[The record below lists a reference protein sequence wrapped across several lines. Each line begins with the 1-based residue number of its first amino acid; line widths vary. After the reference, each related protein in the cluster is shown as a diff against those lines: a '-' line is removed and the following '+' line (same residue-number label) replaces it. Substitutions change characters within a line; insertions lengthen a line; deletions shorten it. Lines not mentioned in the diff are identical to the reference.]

1 MRTNLKNVIKLM
13 QSTLENNS
21 LLRPTALKKLQ
32 EQQEGN
38 SFKILIATILSARSR
53 DENTT
58 LVIEKLFFEYNNVRD
73 LADANL
79 ERLKEIIHSI
89 GFYNVK
95 ALRIKRVAQILV
107 EKFGGKV
114 PNTIEELLEL
124 PGVGRKTANCV
135 LVYAFNKPAIPVD
148 VHVHRI
154 SNRLG
159 IVVTKKPEETEKAL
173 VNIAKERDWP
183 RINETF
189 VKYGQN
195 ICLPIN
201 PNCSICSLRRIC
213 KYYKSINH

>member
-1 MRTNLKNVIKLM
+1 M
-13 QSTLENNS
+13 QTSLENNS

-38 SFKILIATILSARSR
+38 PFKILIATILSARSR

-58 LVIEKLFFEYNNVRD
+58 LVIEKLFFEYKNAKD
-73 LADANL
+73 LADANV

-95 ALRIKRVAQILV
+95 ALRIKRVAQLLV

-114 PNTIEELLEL
+114 PNTIEELMEL

-159 IVVTKKPEETEKAL
+159 IVVTKNPEETEKSL
-173 VNIAKERDWP
+173 INIAKKKDWLA
-183 RINETF
+183 INETF

-195 ICLPIN
+195 ICLPIK
-201 PNCSICSLRRIC
+201 PTCSICSLRRVC
-213 KYYKSINH
+213 EYYKSINH

>member
-1 MRTNLKNVIKLM
+1 M
-13 QSTLENNS
+13 QSSLENNS
-21 LLRPTALKKLQ
+21 LSRSTALKKLQ
-32 EQQEGN
+32 EQQEHN
-38 SFKILIATILSARSR
+38 PFKILIATILSARSR

-58 LVIEKLFFEYNNVRD
+58 RVIEKLFFEYKNIED
-73 LADANL
+73 LANANL
-79 ERLKEIIHSI
+79 ERLKDIIHSI

-95 ALRIKRVAQILV
+95 ASRIKRVTQILI
-107 EKFGGKV
+107 EKFDGRV
-114 PNTIEELLEL
+114 PSTIEELLEL

-148 VHVHRI
+148 IHVHRI

-173 VNIAKERDWP
+173 EKIAKEKDWFK
-183 RINETF
+183 INETF

-201 PNCSICSLRRIC
+201 PACGICSLRRIC
-213 KYYKSINH
+213 KYYKYVNH

>member
-1 MRTNLKNVIKLM
+1 M
-13 QSTLENNS
+13 QTSLENNS

-38 SFKILIATILSARSR
+38 PFKILIATILSARSR

-58 LVIEKLFFEYNNVRD
+58 LVIEKLFFEYNNARD

-114 PNTIEELLEL
+114 PSTIEELLEL

-159 IVVTKKPEETEKAL
+159 IVVTKNPEETEKAL
-173 VNIAKERDWP
+173 VKIAKEKDWLK
-183 RINETF
+183 INETF

-201 PNCSICSLRRIC
+201 PACSICSLRRIC
-213 KYYKSINH
+213 KYYKSFNH

>member
-1 MRTNLKNVIKLM
+1 MRTNLENVLKLM
-13 QSTLENNS
+13 QTSLESNS

-38 SFKILIATILSARSR
+38 PFKILIATILSARSR

-58 LVIEKLFFEYNNVRD
+58 LVIEKLFFEYKNARD
-73 LADANL
+73 LADANVD
-79 ERLKEIIHSI
+79 RLKEIIHSI

-95 ALRIKRVAQILV
+95 ALRIKRVAQLLV
-107 EKFGGKV
+107 DKFGGKV
-114 PNTIEELLEL
+114 PNTIEELMEL

-154 SNRLG
+154 ANRLG
-159 IVVTKKPEETEKAL
+159 IVVTKNPEETEKSL
-173 VNIAKERDWP
+173 MNITKKKDWLA
-183 RINETF
+183 INETF

-201 PNCSICSLRRIC
+201 PTC
-213 KYYKSINH
+213 